1 MAVMLK
7 KAFVCLLVLIV
18 ILGAIFH
25 VYYIRDTGNGTL
37 YWNGDT
43 AYLFLNLGSVGYR
56 VTYLQ
61 FIGESILAIF
71 QWVPHPSDKRFSSVV
86 FTITS
91 DDLRRSVND
100 DAPLGEYDIANG
112 NIYARNLDT
121 GKLWKWNYYQFELA
135 TGEDERT
142 LSNRP
147 DSPGSDYDDFA
158 GWHKRCC
165 FLYRGSEYN
174 QVLNLN
180 GAKLSIVSKRK
191 DDDHSIDLVRPDGAT
206 ETILHLDGNSRNVSE
221 SEYQHVF
228 DKK

>member
-1 MAVMLK
+1 MDVMLK
-7 KAFVCLLVLIV
+7 KISVRLLLMTV
-18 ILGAIFH
+18 IMGAIFH
-25 VYYIRDTGNGTL
+25 VYYIRDGGNGTL

-71 QWVPHPSDKRFSSVV
+71 QWVPRPSDKRFSSVV

-91 DDLRRSVND
+91 DNFGRYVID
-100 DAPLGEYDIANG
+100 DVSFGEYDIANG
-112 NIYARNLDT
+112 IAYTRNLDT
-121 GKLWKWNYYQFELA
+121 GKLWKWNHDHFEQA
-135 TGEDERT
+135 TGEDESA
-142 LSNRP
+142 LSKRS
-147 DSPGSDYDDFA
+147 DTPGPDYDDFV

-191 DDDHSIDLVRPDGAT
+191 DDDHSIDLVRPDGVT
-206 ETILHLDGNSRNVSE
+206 ETILQLNGNSRNVSK

-228 DKK
+228 AKN